1 MIDGRIIKGI
11 GGFYYVQSGKDV
23 YECRARG
30 KFRKE
35 KIIPLV
41 GDQVKI
47 QVQENQKG
55 VVEEILQRSTELIRP
70 PVANIDQAMIV
81 FAVKKPDPNLTLLDR
96 FLVMAESRE
105 IDVVICFNK
114 MDLSEEKCTNLK
126 EIYSQAGYKVV
137 ATSVKENKGIDDVIE
152 TLKNRVTVFAGPS
165 GVGKSSLLNSIQP
178 NLSLQTGEI
187 SQKNKRGKHTTRH
200 VELLPLDFGGWVLDT
215 PGFSSLELDFSEEDL
230 PFLFKEFNSLLG
242 QCRFNG
248 CKHINEPD
256 CSVKD
261 AVESGKISLSRYE
274 SYIQLLQEMS
284 QKRRY

>member
-11 GGFYYVQSGKDV
+11 GGFYYVQSGENI

-41 GDQVKI
+41 GDQVQI

-55 VVEEILQRSTELIRP
+55 VVEEILQRSNELIRP

-81 FAVKKPDPNLTLLDR
+81 FAVKKPDPNITLLDR
-96 FLVMAESRE
+96 FLVMAENKE

-114 MDLSEEKCTNLK
+114 MDLSEEECKNLK
-126 EIYSQAGYKVV
+126 ETYSKAGYKVI
-137 ATSVKENKGIDDVIE
+137 ATSVKENKGIDDVIDI
-152 TLKNRVTVFAGPS
+152 LKNRVTVFAGPS
-165 GVGKSSLLNSIQP
+165 GVGKSSLLNYIQP

-215 PGFSSLELDFSEEDL
+215 PGFSSLELDFLEEDL
-230 PFLFKEFNSLLG
+230 PFLFKEFQFLLG
-242 QCRFNG
+242 KCRFNG
-248 CKHINEPD
+248 CKHLNEPD
-256 CSVKD
+256 CAVKD
-261 AVESGKISLSRYE
+261 AVESGKISLSRYK
-274 SYIQLLQEMS
+274 SYTQLLQEMG